1 MYPVQRMKNETQDSV
16 PPCQVKVPH

>member
-1 MYPVQRMKNETQDSV
+1 MYPVQRMKNETQDSA